1 MADHLIVSPRE
12 IYNRRDEEVI
22 GLEAWKRNVW
32 ILAGCT
38 FLVMSAM
45 SMIMP
50 FLPLYLKELGMSDP
64 KEISLWAGI
73 IFGANFLTAFI
84 FSPFWGR
91 MADRH
96 GRKLMILRSGF
107 GMAIV
112 ISLTGLA
119 TGPISLLFLRLLN
132 GVISGFIPAAIGL
145 VSTNTP
151 KKHTG
156 YALGILQSGTVA
168 GAIGGPL
175 FGGLMSQ
182 AFGYRM
188 VFFITGAFILIA
200 AIGVT
205 LFVKENFTPAK
216 EEKTKTSTMMEFKKI
231 TSKKPVL
238 SIYLVILLIQFAI
251 MGVNP
256 LLSLYVEELSPAANV
271 SLYAGIVVSVTGFA
285 NFMTSAWLGRVSDRK
300 GAHHTLVYCL
310 LGVALFTIPQV
321 FVTDIWQLI
330 VLRFF
335 VGLCLGGLLPAAN
348 TLIRMHAPQGM
359 ESRTYGFSNSA
370 MYLGSMIGP
379 IIGGWLVSLYGV
391 RGLLLTTSIILI
403 GTVIMVKLKVMQPAE
418 RTFKRENGHEPN
430 QNTT

>member
-1 MADHLIVSPRE
+1 
-12 IYNRRDEEVI
+12 
-22 GLEAWKRNVW
+22 
-32 ILAGCT
+32 
-38 FLVMSAM
+38 
-45 SMIMP
+45 MIMP
-50 FLPLYLKELGMSDP
+50 FLPLYLKELGMEDP
-64 KEISLWAGI
+64 AEISLWAGI

-91 MADRH
+91 LADKH
-96 GRKLMILRSGF
+96 GRKMMILRSGF

-151 KKHTG
+151 KQHTG
-156 YALGILQSGTVA
+156 QALGILQSGTVA

-175 FGGLMSQ
+175 IGGLMSQ

-188 VFFITGAFILIA
+188 IFFVTGAFILVA
-200 AIGVT
+200 AIGVM
-205 LFVKENFTPAK
+205 LFVKEDFTPAK
-216 EEKTKTSTMMEFKKI
+216 EVKTKTSTIQEFKEI
-231 TSKKPVL
+231 TARKPVF
-238 SIYLVILLIQFAI
+238 SIYAVILMIQFAI

-300 GAHHTLVYCL
+300 GAHNTLVYSL
-310 LGVALFTIPQV
+310 LGVAIFTIPQV

-348 TLIRMHAPQGM
+348 TLIRMHAPTGM

-379 IIGGWLVSLYGV
+379 ILGGWVVSLYGV
-391 RGLLLTTSIILI
+391 RGLLLITSLILI
-403 GTVIMVKLKVMQPAE
+403 CNVLLVRYKVMQPAE
-418 RTFKRENGHEPN
+418 QTFRKQNQHEPN
-430 QNTT
+430 

>member
-1 MADHLIVSPRE
+1 MTT
-12 IYNRRDEEVI
+12 
-22 GLEAWKRNVW
+22 WKRNVW
-32 ILAGCT
+32 ILSGCT

-50 FLPLYLKELGMSDP
+50 FLPLYLRELGMTDP
-64 KEISLWAGI
+64 QEISLWAGV

-119 TGPISLLFLRLLN
+119 VGPISLLLLRLLN

-151 KKHTG
+151 KQHTG

-175 FGGLMSQ
+175 IGGLMSQ

-188 VFFITGAFILIA
+188 IFFITGAFILLA
-200 AIGVT
+200 ALVVT
-205 LFVKENFTPAK
+205 FFVKESFTPVESQK
-216 EEKTKTSTMMEFKKI
+216 EKTSTWSEFKHI

-238 SIYLVILLIQFAI
+238 SIYAVILMIQFAI

-256 LLSLYVEELSPAANV
+256 LLSLFVEELSPAANV
-271 SLYAGIVVSVTGFA
+271 SLYAGVVVSVTGFA
-285 NFMTSAWLGRVSDRK
+285 NFLTSAWLGKVSDKR
-300 GAHHTLVYCL
+300 GAHNTLVFSL

-348 TLIRMHAPQGM
+348 TLIRMHAPKGM

-379 IIGGWLVSLYGV
+379 VLGGWLVSIYGV
-391 RGLLLTTSIILI
+391 RGLLLTTSVVLLCN
-403 GTVIMVKLKVMQPAE
+403 VMMVKFKVMQPAE
-418 RTFKRENGHEPN
+418 KTFRNQKHRQPN
-430 QNTT
+430 ENTT

>member
-1 MADHLIVSPRE
+1 MES
-12 IYNRRDEEVI
+12 
-22 GLEAWKRNVW
+22 WKRNVW

-50 FLPLYLKELGMSDP
+50 FLPLYLRELGLTDP
-64 KEISLWAGI
+64 KEISLWAGV
-73 IFGANFLTAFI
+73 IFGANFLTAFM

-91 MADRH
+91 LADRR

-119 TGPISLLFLRLLN
+119 AGPISLLFLRLLN

-175 FGGLMSQ
+175 FGGVMSQ

-200 AIGVT
+200 AIVVSV
-205 LFVKENFTPAK
+205 FVKENFSHPVN
-216 EEKTKTSTMMEFKKI
+216 EEKTKTSTINEFKKI
-231 TSKKPVL
+231 TSNRPVL
-238 SIYLVILLIQFAI
+238 SIYVVILMIQLAI

-256 LLSLYVEELSPAANV
+256 LLSLYVEELTPAANV

-285 NFMTSAWLGRVSDRK
+285 NFTTAAWLGRMSDRK
-300 GAHHTLVYCL
+300 GAHRTLVYCL
-310 LGVALFTIPQV
+310 MGVALFTIPQV
-321 FVTDIWQLI
+321 FVTHIWQLI
-330 VLRFF
+330 ILRFF

-348 TLIRMHAPQGM
+348 TLIRMHAPKGM

-370 MYLGSMIGP
+370 MYLGSMVGP

-403 GTVIMVKLKVMQPAE
+403 CAVVLVKFKIMEPAE
-418 RTFKRENGHEPN
+418 QTFQRDQKRSLK
-430 QNTT
+430 QSTT